1 MGDRK
6 WQIRKINKN
15 YLYSLAKSLSMPL
28 PIARVLVNRGLFT
41 VKQIQEFFEPS
52 VSALDNL
59 LEIPGLR
66 KASVLLDQSLRRK
79 ERILVFGD
87 YDADGVTGCAILTRF
102 LRKFS
107 DQVFPYLP
115 NRFSEGYGL
124 SENAIRSIIA
134 RGIKPNLV
142 ITVDCGIKDFHGVR
156 RLKELGAKVVVTDHH
171 VPEVG
176 RVPEADVVVSTW
188 DWESGDLLFPL
199 SGAGIALALIR
210 SYADLVNLEMD
221 PLDDHVGL
229 ACIGTVGDVV
239 PLLEENR
246 VIVRYGLERIN
257 KEPCCGL
264 QALLEVSGVLG
275 RPIGSEEISFVI
287 APRINA
293 AGRIEDP
300 YLALSLFLSREYKD
314 ALKRANYLNS
324 LNSKRQ
330 REEEKV
336 IRAIFDN
343 PENQERFEE
352 EIVVLSGEG
361 WNPGVLGIVASRVS
375 EKLNKPVIVLSCN
388 GEDAIGSGRSIAG
401 FNLVDALSACSSL
414 LVRFG
419 GHEMAAGL
427 RLPVQNIVRFRE
439 SLNDLFSGEVAKIR
453 KNRGLI
459 VDAIV
464 NLRDVDVEMLQ
475 WLQKMRPFGE
485 KNPNPLFASLN
496 VSIVKS
502 WVWGRSNR
510 HLRLLVKQGREAQ
523 EAVVINGVENSSELA
538 SSILA
543 DFVFEVQKDNF
554 GHYPYLKVHD
564 WRIKK

>member
-6 WQIRKINKN
+6 WQIRKINKS

-87 YDADGVTGCAILTRF
+87 YDADGITGCAILTRF

-124 SENAIRSIIA
+124 SENAIQSIIA

-156 RLKELGAKVVVTDHH
+156 RLKELGAKVIVTDHH

-275 RPIGSEEISFVI
+275 RPIGSEEISFII

-361 WNPGVLGIVASRVS
+361 WNPGVLGIVAYRVS
-375 EKLNKPVIVLSCN
+375 EKLNKPVIILSCN

-510 HLRLLVKQGREAQ
+510 HLRLLVRQGREAQ

>member
-52 VSALDNL
+52 VSTLDNL

-156 RLKELGAKVVVTDHH
+156 RLKELGAKVIVTDHH

-275 RPIGSEEISFVI
+275 RPIGSEEISFII

-375 EKLNKPVIVLSCN
+375 EKLNKPVIILSCN

-510 HLRLLVKQGREAQ
+510 HLRLLVRQGREAQ

>member
-1 MGDRK
+1 
-6 WQIRKINKN
+6 
-15 YLYSLAKSLSMPL
+15 
-28 PIARVLVNRGLFT
+28 
-41 VKQIQEFFEPS
+41 
-52 VSALDNL
+52 
-59 LEIPGLR
+59 
-66 KASVLLDQSLRRK
+66 
-79 ERILVFGD
+79 
-87 YDADGVTGCAILTRF
+87 
-102 LRKFS
+102 
-107 DQVFPYLP
+107 
-115 NRFSEGYGL
+115 
-124 SENAIRSIIA
+124 
-134 RGIKPNLV
+134 
-142 ITVDCGIKDFHGVR
+142 
-156 RLKELGAKVVVTDHH
+156 
-171 VPEVG
+171 
-176 RVPEADVVVSTW
+176 
-188 DWESGDLLFPL
+188 
-199 SGAGIALALIR
+199 
-210 SYADLVNLEMD
+210 MD